1 MKRLTARQWATA
13 LAHITKDAKE
23 SEIPHKTKKFVQI
36 LRSSRASSLLPR
48 IIALFGE
55 IHDKENGVV
64 RVSTTAAR
72 ELSKEVTKEL
82 QELGHEVIID
92 HTIDPHVIG
101 GVKIQM
107 DGVIIDGTVATRLKK
122 IYES

>member
-13 LAHITKDAKE
+13 LAHITQDAKE
-23 SEIPHKTKKFVQI
+23 SEIPHKTKTFVQI
-36 LRSSRASSLLPR
+36 LRKSRASSLLPR

>member
-13 LAHITKDAKE
+13 LVELTRNVKE

-36 LRSSRASSLLPR
+36 LRMRRASTLLPR
-48 IIALFGE
+48 IIALYGE
-55 IHDKENGVV
+55 LMDAENGIV

-72 ELSKEVTKEL
+72 ELPDAVVAELKEL
-82 QELGHEVIID
+82 GREVIID
-92 HTIDPHVIG
+92 HSIDPHVIG
-101 GVKIQM
+101 GVRIQM

-122 IYES
+122 IYEN

>member
-13 LAHITKDAKE
+13 LAEVTRGVKE
-23 SEIPHKTKKFVQI
+23 SEIPHKTKKFVQV
-36 LRSSRASSLLPR
+36 LRSRRATSLIPR
-48 IIALFGE
+48 ILSLFGE
-55 IHDKENGVV
+55 IKDAELGVV
-64 RVSTTAAR
+64 RVSTTATR
-72 ELSKEVTKEL
+72 ELSKEITAEL